1 LPYSSRI
8 MDVLR
13 YLLIAL
19 ILAIVLFPVYWILIT
34 SIKPENQITIYPPVF
49 LPFSFTLEH
58 YIHVIYGYSGLVKF
72 SLFPS
77 YFMNSIIVSSASTVL
92 SILLA
97 LFAAF
102 SFSRY
107 RFRGKDILFLSIIIL
122 RACPGIALS
131 IPLYIFFRT
140 LRLDDTLLGLF
151 IAYTALNTPFATWL
165 LFGYLDEIPR
175 VIDEAARIDG
185 ASWWS
190 VLWNILVP
198 LSKPGILTTALL
210 IFIFS
215 WNEFPIAFVVT
226 SSVASRTATVGIY
239 TFMQEFFIDWGG
251 MSAAATL
258 MYIPPMILA
267 FIAQK
272 ALVRGLTFGAIK
284 G

>member
-1 LPYSSRI
+1 
-8 MDVLR
+8 M
-13 YLLIAL
+13 
-19 ILAIVLFPVYWILIT
+19 ILVIVLFPVYWILIT

-49 LPFSFTLEH
+49 LPFSLTLEH

-131 IPLYIFFRT
+131 IPLYIFFRS

>member
-1 LPYSSRI
+1 MPYSSRI

-19 ILAIVLFPVYWILIT
+19 ILIIVLFPVYWILIT

-49 LPFSFTLEH
+49 LPFSLTLEH

-131 IPLYIFFRT
+131 IPLYIFFRS

>member
-1 LPYSSRI
+1 

-19 ILAIVLFPVYWILIT
+19 ILVIVLFPVYWILIT

-49 LPFSFTLEH
+49 LPFSLTLEH

-131 IPLYIFFRT
+131 IPLYIFFRS